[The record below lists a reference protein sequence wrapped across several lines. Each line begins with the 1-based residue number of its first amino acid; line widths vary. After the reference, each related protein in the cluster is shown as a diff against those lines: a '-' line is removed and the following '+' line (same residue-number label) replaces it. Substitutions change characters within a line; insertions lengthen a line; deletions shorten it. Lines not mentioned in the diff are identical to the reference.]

1 MGEIETA
8 TGAPAPPPLS
18 AAETARV
25 RTRVQLMV
33 QITSRVGR
41 FRSGLGLAARR
52 LTPSEAAIIADLEA
66 HGLDVQQL
74 RDVLYGAHVLIDAP
88 ELYERWRFPKSRNRL
103 SSHHKN
109 IDKKTY
115 PDIGLKGPLVREK
128 LHGRTAGGTWVQLEK
143 TPAAIGTGFKLPSM
157 NDVRHLMDYVVYR
170 ITKANVGPWGRSGMT
185 ERRPMYLSPDL
196 GVTVPLPADA
206 EAELTGALEAI
217 EDADDVTSAS
227 PDLAR
232 RFPPPERV
240 DTLAEIVFVPR
251 GRRGRGLFGASE
263 VYVAEVPSAAARA
276 VLDARLEPRRW
287 TLPPATRTTQATVR
301 VGDREFLT
309 VARHDGLEVEV
320 PA

>member
-1 MGEIETA
+1 MGEAETA
-8 TGAPAPPPLS
+8 AGPPAPPPLTD
-18 AAETARV
+18 AETARI
-25 RTRVQLMV
+25 RRRVQLMV

-41 FRSGLGLAARR
+41 FREGLALAARR
-52 LTPSEAAIIADLEA
+52 LTPSEAAILADLEA
-66 HGLDVQQL
+66 HGMDVQQL
-74 RDVLYGAHVLIDAP
+74 RDVLCGAHVLVDAP
-88 ELYERWRFPKSRNRL
+88 DLYERWRFPKSRNRL

-109 IDKKTY
+109 IDKKLY

-143 TPAAIGTGFKLPSM
+143 TPAAIGDGFKLPSM

-206 EAELTGALEAI
+206 EAELVGALEAI

-227 PDLAR
+227 ADLAG
-232 RFPPPERV
+232 RFPPPERAN
-240 DTLAEIVFVPR
+240 TLAEIAFAPS
-251 GRRGRGLFGASE
+251 GRRGRGLFGSSN
-263 VYVAEVPSAAARA
+263 VYVTEVPSAAAREM
-276 VLDARLEPRRW
+276 LGARHAPGRW
-287 TLPPATRTTQATVR
+287 ELPEAARTTPVTLRA
-301 VGDREFLT
+301 GDRELPT
-309 VARHDGLEVEV
+309 VARHDDLERKA